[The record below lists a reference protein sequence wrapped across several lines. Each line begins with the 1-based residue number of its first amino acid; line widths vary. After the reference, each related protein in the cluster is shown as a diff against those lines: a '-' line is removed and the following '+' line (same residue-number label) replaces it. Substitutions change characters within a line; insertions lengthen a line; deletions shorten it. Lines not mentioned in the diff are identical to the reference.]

1 MVFALHER
9 WSIWTQRDMTMLVPN
24 GSDKDFFY
32 YIDNDDSFFFT
43 VALNRK
49 YVFLFTK
56 KEILQVHH
64 MFDSPA

>member
-1 MVFALHER
+1 
-9 WSIWTQRDMTMLVPN
+9 MLVLN

-32 YIDNDDSFFFT
+32 YIDNDDSFLFT
-43 VALNRK
+43 VALNLK
-49 YVFLFTK
+49 YVFLFPK